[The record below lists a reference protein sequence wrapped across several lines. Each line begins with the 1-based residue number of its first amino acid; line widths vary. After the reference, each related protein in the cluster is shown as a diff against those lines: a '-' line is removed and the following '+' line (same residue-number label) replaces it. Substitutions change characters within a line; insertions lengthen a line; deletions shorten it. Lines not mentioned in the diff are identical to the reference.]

1 MWKSLDAILC
11 AYWCDER
18 PDTKCCS
25 CGTKMMKEMINYV
38 ETTMDVDVWM
48 ALHNKERY
56 TSTKG

>member
-1 MWKSLDAILC
+1 
-11 AYWCDER
+11 
-18 PDTKCCS
+18 
-25 CGTKMMKEMINYV
+25 MMKEMINYV